1 VAVTLAAVSGLG
13 ATACQISLVPYC
25 AFARRRSC
33 HVTPPP
39 VTVANVC
46 APDAVGPSELT
57 KARRSSLLAVVVN
70 AGDTMV
76 RLFVPWLVV
85 TS

>member
-1 VAVTLAAVSGLG
+1 MAVIRALVSGLG
-13 ATACQISLVPYC
+13 ATACQISLAPYC

-33 HVTPPP
+33 QVTPPP

-46 APDAVGPSELT
+46 APEAVGPSELMN
-57 KARRSSLLAVVVN
+57 ASSSSLLAVVVRF
-70 AGDTMV
+70 GDTTSGWA
-76 RLFVPWLVV
+76 VPWFVV